1 MFVVFL
7 FFLSGIWTRTVGT
20 LQHIFAEYDDAVL
33 TEMMP
38 RTQIWCVDRNGWYHM
53 SIKYSNI
60 TANIPRT
67 TFMQHTGDMFQGMH
81 GIVYIIYRFITP
93 KRYVSISKSDSIKVT
108 LVALPLTVT
117 VAIWMIADELR
128 YDRGLISDEL
138 RNNCIVLKELQA
150 SIGNLTF
157 FFRTV
162 RVALCNVL

>member
-1 MFVVFL
+1 MVYYLAFWIIYSIKWFIIWYGHIKVQSSLNVCCVFVFL
-7 FFLSGIWTRTVGT
+7 AGIWTRTVGT
-20 LQHIFAEYDDAVL
+20 LQHVFAEYDDAVL

-38 RTQIWCVDRNGWYHM
+38 HTQIWCVDRNGRYHM

-93 KRYVSISKSDSIKVT
+93 KRYVCISESDSIKVT

-117 VAIWMIADELR
+117 VAIWLIVEWLR
-128 YDRGLISDEL
+128 TNWDT
-138 RNNCIVLKELQA
+138 
-150 SIGNLTF
+150 IGDWLVTN
-157 FFRTV
+157 
-162 RVALCNVL
+162 